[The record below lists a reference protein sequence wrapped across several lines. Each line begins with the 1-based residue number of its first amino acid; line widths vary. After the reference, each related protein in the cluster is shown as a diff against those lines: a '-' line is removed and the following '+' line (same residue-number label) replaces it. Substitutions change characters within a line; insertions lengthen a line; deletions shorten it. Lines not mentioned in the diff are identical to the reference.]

1 MESLAALVAT
11 ILALIM
17 FSGPIGIFLTI
28 NPIWKATLKVPALWY
43 ARRVFISLLSLVGIV
58 LGFLILFSGV
68 TFIASLMVLSGMI
81 LNFIAIKLEYQIG
94 KFNRRGTPRTP
105 GASEL

>member
-1 MESLAALVAT
+1 VESLAELVAT
-11 ILALIM
+11 IFALIM

-28 NPIWKATLKVPALWY
+28 NPIWKATLKVPVLWY
-43 ARRVFISLLSLVGIV
+43 LRRTLISLLALVGVV
-58 LGFLILFSGV
+58 LGFIILFSGV

-81 LNFIAIKLEYQIG
+81 LNLIAIKLEYQIG
-94 KFNRRGTPRTP
+94 KFNRRATPGKP